1 MWPLVLL
8 LINTESRY
16 GSLNCTGSFEETH
29 LVLILKYQHLLENRS
44 SPYLRK
50 FFDIFHLSTEFFS
63 TFFFFLLKYFDKRSL
78 HRFRSSRFMCMTDT
92 VELFL
97 FEGVIVFG
105 YIQNFPGSTC
115 TGSTCTSFVGIKQV
129 RDNFV

>member
-1 MWPLVLL
+1 
-8 LINTESRY
+8 
-16 GSLNCTGSFEETH
+16 
-29 LVLILKYQHLLENRS
+29 
-44 SPYLRK
+44 
-50 FFDIFHLSTEFFS
+50 
-63 TFFFFLLKYFDKRSL
+63 
-78 HRFRSSRFMCMTDT
+78 MCMTDT